1 MTIAGATSPV
11 TLAGTVAQGL
21 AEFLGI
27 ATALQVAAPGAR
39 LVFCFG
45 SGVLDMLRTT
55 FALGSL
61 ESALMGAMATEVGHH
76 LGVPTLNP
84 GLSTDAKHAGVQAG
98 YEKAMKAATVCG
110 ADPDIVSGWGLI
122 DSHNTMS
129 LPQSVIDN
137 EMAAMLRR
145 LHGPV
150 EVSDGDAGRRRRRR
164 GRARAAASSARR
176 TPRSASAPA
185 STTCRRVSNRLSYEK
200 WVGGRRHRDTTCA
213 ERRGRAPAGRARGKE
228 PYLDGDQIDELAA
241 ICGVDDEACAAPA
254 ASSGAALTL
263 TKHPNG
269 GLMTLRI
276 GYIGLGALGRHLAG
290 SLLRA
295 GFPLTVYDVDASC
308 SVDLG
313 KAGATCAGSIAETAR
328 ASDTIITCLPSPEA
342 VASVVAEEGGVLEAL
357 APGGTWIDMSTND
370 AHELQRLATLAA
382 AKGIETLEAPVTGG
396 VHRAAAGMITVLV
409 GGKPEVFEKHRPAF
423 DAMGGRVFYI
433 GELGQ
438 ASVIKVITNM
448 LAFIHLV
455 ADGEALML
463 AKKGGIDL
471 KLAWDVIKASSGNS
485 FVHETEGQLIL
496 NGSYNINFT
505 MDLARKD
512 LFFAHQMGREFG
524 VPLELGGLTEQIF
537 ARARAMYGGGAQS
550 PMVVK
555 MLEEAV
561 GTDLRAPGFPA
572 ELEPE

>member
-1 MTIAGATSPV
+1 MTV
-11 TLAGTVAQGL
+11 
-21 AEFLGI
+21 
-27 ATALQVAAPGAR
+27 
-39 LVFCFG
+39 
-45 SGVLDMLRTT
+45 
-55 FALGSL
+55 
-61 ESALMGAMATEVGHH
+61 
-76 LGVPTLNP
+76 
-84 GLSTDAKHAGVQAG
+84 K
-98 YEKAMKAATVCG
+98 
-110 ADPDIVSGWGLI
+110 
-122 DSHNTMS
+122 
-129 LPQSVIDN
+129 
-137 EMAAMLRR
+137 
-145 LHGPV
+145 
-150 EVSDGDAGRRRRRR
+150 
-164 GRARAAASSARR
+164 
-176 TPRSASAPA
+176 
-185 STTCRRVSNRLSYEK
+185 
-200 WVGGRRHRDTTCA
+200 
-213 ERRGRAPAGRARGKE
+213 
-228 PYLDGDQIDELAA
+228 
-241 ICGVDDEACAAPA
+241 
-254 ASSGAALTL
+254 
-263 TKHPNG
+263 
-269 GLMTLRI
+269 I
-276 GYIGLGALGRHLAG
+276 GYIGLGSLGRHLAG
-290 SLLRA
+290 SLLGA

-342 VASVVAEEGGVLEAL
+342 VASVVAEEGGVLESL

-370 AHELQRLATLAA
+370 AHELRRLASLAA
-382 AKGIETLEAPVTGG
+382 AKGVETLEAPVTGG

-409 GGKPEVFEKHRPAF
+409 GGKEEVYEKHRAAF

-463 AKKGGIDL
+463 AKKGGVDL

-505 MDLARKD
+505 LDLARKD

-524 VPLELGGLTEQIF
+524 VPLELAGLTEQIF

-555 MLEEAV
+555 MLEEAI